1 MYVQS
6 VIGEQ
11 SFIHYYTLNKV
22 SFYYTTFYKTI
33 MKSENRKPAITSTKC
48 IELNGCGLFLIH

>member
-33 MKSENRKPAITSTKC
+33 MKIENRKLAIRPTKC